1 MPAWSPGEASARW
14 LQVLPACGALGTPTL
29 SSPRAGEEP
38 VGPGRVCLDGAG
50 APPAQGPARA
60 GILGWS
66 PETES
71 PEASVATPLSD

>member
-1 MPAWSPGEASARW
+1 MRHFQEGKPSWRGTQAPQAQPLSAWQAA
-14 LQVLPACGALGTPTL
+14 
-29 SSPRAGEEP
+29 PRAGEEP